1 MKKSTFR
8 IIKSIGMFLFLI
20 LFGVFIYAII
30 RTDNIERNELAV
42 SPESEPHDLDV
53 LLSTLADNRP
63 IGFEYQRI
71 SGAESQER
79 QG

>member
-20 LFGVFIYAII
+20 LFGVFIYAIT
-30 RTDNIERNELAV
+30 RTDNIEGNELAV
-42 SPESEPHDLDV
+42 SSESDPQDLDV
-53 LLSTLADNRP
+53 LLNTPADDRP

-71 SGAESQER
+71 TEQSPEA
-79 QG
+79 